1 MNWKKHS
8 KYRHLKVVFHDKVYN
23 LAKKKG
29 HKFKH
34 LTKSAHLFANQVDL
48 ESHVGLRKSGTH
60 LTLWKKTNDSI
71 GFRLDSAL
79 DLFVSFDAENAKHL
93 NEIKLDSRKHTAFET
108 TQHSSPRQATLTL
121 HLLLC

>member
-1 MNWKKHS
+1 VNWKKHS

-48 ESHVGLRKSGTH
+48 KSHVGLRKSGTH
-60 LTLWKKTNDSI
+60 LTLWEKQMI
-71 GFRLDSAL
+71 RLD
-79 DLFVSFDAENAKHL
+79 FDW
-93 NEIKLDSRKHTAFET
+93 I
-108 TQHSSPRQATLTL
+108 
-121 HLLLC
+121 HLLICLSVLMLTMLST